1 MDIRLFL
8 SLTTV
13 PLQAMKLF
21 YRLFIALYPIG
32 ARLIAPFNP
41 KAKEWIRGRQDVFAG
56 LSKFAAASKAP
67 VIWMHCSSLGEFE
80 QGLPVATALKKQYP
94 SYRLLVSFFSPSGY
108 LVRKNHPIAD
118 YVTYLPMDSHSN
130 ARQFLLLVKPQLAIF
145 IKYEFWFYYLSTL
158 KERQVP
164 TLLVSGIFRPDQLF
178 FRSYGRFYRNML
190 PNFTRFFVQ
199 DEHSKKLLDSIGY
212 GNRTTVSGDTRF
224 DRVIDIAH
232 QFRENPAI
240 THFCAAHTTIVAGS
254 TWSEDDKALHH
265 LAVQHKELRMIVAP
279 HDIQQDRL
287 NECSKYYPDAML
299 YTEYLAAF
307 EQNNAPEQVRTLIIN
322 NMGMLSSLYHYA
334 QIAFIGGG
342 FTDDG
347 IHNTLEAAVYGVPVV
362 FGPVYEKYLEAIEL
376 IEAGAAFTALDVVEL
391 EEIINELLAHKEK
404 RSVAGTAA
412 RNYVRDHAGA
422 TRKVLHYI
430 QENLRLTR

>member
-1 MDIRLFL
+1 MDIRPILDV
-8 SLTTV
+8 TAV

-32 ARLIAPFNP
+32 ARVIAPFNP
-41 KAKEWIRGRQDVFAG
+41 KAKEWIRGRQDVFVG

-80 QGLPVATALKKQYP
+80 QGLPVATALKKEYP
-94 SYRLLVSFFSPSGY
+94 SHRLLVSFFSPSGY

-145 IKYEFWFYYLSTL
+145 IKYEFWHFYLSML
-158 KERQVP
+158 KERQIP

-178 FRSYGRFYRNML
+178 FRSYGGFYRNML
-190 PNFTRFFVQ
+190 SYFTQFFVQ
-199 DEHSKKLLDSIGY
+199 DEHSKKLLDSVGY

-232 QFRENPAI
+232 QFREYPAI

-265 LAVQHKELRMIVAP
+265 LAIQHKELRMVVAP
-279 HDIQQDRL
+279 HDIQPDRL
-287 NECSKYYPDAML
+287 EECIRYYPDAML
-299 YTEYLAAF
+299 YSEYLAAF
-307 EQNNAPEQVRTLIIN
+307 EQGNPPEQVRSLIIN

-334 QIAFIGGG
+334 HIAFIGGG

-362 FGPVYEKYLEAIEL
+362 FGPVYEKYLEAIDL
-376 IEAGAAFTALDVVEL
+376 IDAGAAFTALDVVEL
-391 EEIINELLAHKEK
+391 EEIINDLLVHKEK
-404 RSVAGTAA
+404 RSIAGTAA
-412 RNYVRDHAGA
+412 RNYVRNHAGA
-422 TRKVLHYI
+422 TAKVLKYI
-430 QENLRLTR
+430 QENLRLIR